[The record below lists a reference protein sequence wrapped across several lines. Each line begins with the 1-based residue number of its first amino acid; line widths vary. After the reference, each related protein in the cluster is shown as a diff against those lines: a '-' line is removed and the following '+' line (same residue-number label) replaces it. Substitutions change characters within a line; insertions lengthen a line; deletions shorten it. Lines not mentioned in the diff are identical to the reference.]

1 MESSNEVEEAGRVSC
16 LEVRERLT
24 EYALG
29 LLAAAEMEQIE
40 QHLEWCPG
48 CRKEAAELAEGAASF
63 GLAIPAVQPPAALE
77 SKVLGRLRAATS
89 RSGHNGFR
97 RARALVGATLV
108 AALVAFGAVGWALA
122 ERNHA
127 LTLEERLTGMRA
139 RVESFAQVLSS
150 GGGKTFQ
157 AALLPPEG
165 RQGSGFAVVFNAPH
179 QDDLLF
185 VDVVLPE
192 NVKGPFVVQ
201 VIHSNRVWEAGTV
214 KKTASGEWVL
224 AQRTG
229 VDLRHPVSVTVLD
242 QQSHIVLTGTVHPY
256 AGS

>member
-1 MESSNEVEEAGRVSC
+1 MSC

-29 LLAAAEMEQIE
+29 LLPAAEAEQIE

-48 CRKEAAELAEGAASF
+48 CRKEAADLAEGAASF
-63 GLAIPAVQPPAALE
+63 GLAIPQVRPPAALE
-77 SKVLGRLRAATS
+77 AKVLGRPRAVT
-89 RSGHNGFR
+89 RRTGERGHR
-97 RARALVGATLV
+97 QARTLVGATLI

-127 LTLEERLTGMRA
+127 LTLEERLSGMRA
-139 RVESFAQVLSS
+139 RVENLAQVLSS

-165 RQGSGFAVVFNAPH
+165 KQGTGFAVVFSAPRR
-179 QDDLLF
+179 DDLLF
-185 VDVVLPE
+185 VDVMLPE
-192 NVKGPFVVQ
+192 NSKGPFVVQ
-201 VIHSNRVWEAGTV
+201 VIHSNRVWDAGTV

-229 VDLRHPVSVTVLD
+229 IDLRHPVAVTVLD
-242 QQSHIVLTGTVHPY
+242 QESHMVVTGAVHAY
-256 AGS
+256 AGT